1 MGTKKRSRIFLSSGL
16 QYPWN
21 HHPGRRKNSSLGRI
35 FIPIFHFGKAMKLQ
49 NKVAII
55 TGAGRGLGRSIALL
69 FGKEGAKVV
78 LAARSGEE
86 IEHVATEL
94 RVLRKEA
101 ISVPA
106 DVSDETQVKQM
117 VKKALETYGTV
128 DILVNNAGARGPI
141 APIHEIPLAEWD
153 QTLRIN
159 VTSAFLCVKAVL
171 PVMIQKK
178 EGKIINVA
186 TTLTPRPNLTPYMVA
201 KAAMIHFTKQLSR
214 EVKEYNIQANCIH
227 PGVMDTRMQEEIRK
241 AGPKAIGTDMFER
254 LKEEGML
261 HTPDEPAKLV
271 LFLAS
276 KAADGITGEYLS
288 FDDKETKFLIS
299 QM

>member
-1 MGTKKRSRIFLSSGL
+1 
-16 QYPWN
+16 
-21 HHPGRRKNSSLGRI
+21 
-35 FIPIFHFGKAMKLQ
+35 MKLE
-49 NKVAII
+49 NKVAVV
-55 TGAGRGLGRSIALL
+55 TGGGRGLGLSIALL
-69 FGKEGAKVV
+69 FGREGAKVV
-78 LAARSGEE
+78 LVARNKDE

-94 RVLRKEA
+94 RVRRKEA
-101 ISVPA
+101 IALPA
-106 DVSDETQVKQM
+106 DVSDEGQVIQM
-117 VKKALETYGTV
+117 VKKALEAYGTV

-141 APIHEIPLAEWD
+141 APIHETSLADWE
-153 QTLRIN
+153 QTIKGNL
-159 VTSAFLCVKAVL
+159 TSAFLCARSVL
-171 PVMIQKK
+171 PAMMEKK
-178 EGKIINVA
+178 GGKIINVA

-201 KAAMIHFTKQLSR
+201 KAGLIFFTKQLSR
-214 EVKEYNIQANCIH
+214 EVKAYNIQVNCIH

-288 FDDKETKFLIS
+288 FDDKEVKFLIS

>member
-1 MGTKKRSRIFLSSGL
+1 
-16 QYPWN
+16 
-21 HHPGRRKNSSLGRI
+21 
-35 FIPIFHFGKAMKLQ
+35 MKLQ

-55 TGAGRGLGRSIALL
+55 TGGGRGLGRSIALL

-78 LAARSGEE
+78 LAARNRDE
-86 IEHVATEL
+86 IDHVATEL

-101 ISVPA
+101 IAVPA
-106 DVSDETQVKQM
+106 DVSDETQVIQM
-117 VKKALETYGTV
+117 VEKALEAYGTV
-128 DILVNNAGARGPI
+128 DILVNNAGVRGPI

-159 VTSAFLCVKAVL
+159 LTSAFLCVKATL
-171 PVMIQKK
+171 PVMIRKK

-214 EVKEYNIQANCIH
+214 ELKKYNIQANAIH

-241 AGPKAIGTDMFER
+241 AGTKAIGTDMFER

-261 HTPDEPAKLV
+261 RAPDEPAKLI

-276 KAADGITGEYLS
+276 NEADGITGEFLS
-288 FDDKETKFLIS
+288 FDDKETKFLLS